1 MGNNGINEPTKR
13 SPPEE
18 AKLRNL
24 YLLFL
29 FVSKQAL
36 TLQSHSAVLELDMLT
51 FWSLTNRS
59 TFLYP

>member
-1 MGNNGINEPTKR
+1 MGNNGIHEPTKR

-18 AKLRNL
+18 AKLRSL

-36 TLQSHSAVLELDMLT
+36 TMQSHYAVLELDMLT